1 MRCDEGYEPSGC
13 HVIRYSRK
21 EGKWNHNVPRCQKG
35 EDMSESNIPP
45 LKKLKQIQKQ
55 NKAKQTKTIK
65 KKQKQKQTNKTKIE
79 TNNSKTIDVH
89 YSITCIFISNKFSK
103 TIIYYTI
110 IGQTCIVLCCI

>member
-13 HVIRYSRK
+13 HVIRYSHK
-21 EGKWNHNVPRCQKG
+21 EGRWNHDVPICQKG

-45 LKKLKQIQKQ
+45 KKKQIQKQ

-65 KKQKQKQTNKTKIE
+65 KKTETKTNKNKIE
-79 TNNSKTIDVH
+79 TNISKTIDVH